1 MLPDSGNNRQIPKL
15 ERFLQGE
22 VLCTRNVEI
31 EWNEETVRAGVADG
45 PKAETAKILRM
56 DCGPMEAGVWTLK

>member
-1 MLPDSGNNRQIPKL
+1 M
-15 ERFLQGE
+15 QGE
-22 VLCTRNVEI
+22 VLCTRDVEI

-45 PKAETAKILRM
+45 PNAETAKILRM